1 MALQMSDKQHEQ
13 TLAPGSDA
21 PAGVQQADVSPDALT
36 QPMPVE
42 QTADMPGADTV
53 PADTPVGDIPAADTL
68 SAEAAPEPEPEAVP
82 LQLPGEILS
91 AKRQERRMSIEEV
104 SARIKLAPRQIAALE
119 ANDFAALPGMASTR
133 GFIRSYAR
141 LLDLDPEPML
151 AAIADEPNPAFS
163 PLVIRRPL
171 PSPGFSG
178 RRYAPPTSHRRD
190 ARRLPALAALVLV
203 FVGTLAFVGYR
214 QQWLQLPPIALPFA
228 GDIAALS
235 GRAAVARSVA
245 PVVPVEEPVTAVP
258 ALQPAAAVA
267 AEASVPVTPTSALRL
282 AAREDAWV
290 EVVAIDGERKLVSRL
305 MKAGT
310 TELVEI
316 TEPVILVVGN
326 AAGIDAVL
334 RGQSLNLRA
343 AARDNVAKL
352 SLK

>member
-1 MALQMSDKQHEQ
+1 M
-13 TLAPGSDA
+13 
-21 PAGVQQADVSPDALT
+21 SPDALA
-36 QPMPVE
+36 QPIPVE
-42 QTADMPGADTV
+42 QAADVPGADKPTTDGSV
-53 PADTPVGDIPAADTL
+53 DDIPVADTL
-68 SAEAAPEPEPEAVP
+68 SAEAAPEPEVVP
-82 LQLPGEILS
+82 LPLPGEILL

-141 LLDLDPEPML
+141 LLELDPEPML

-190 ARRLPALAALVLV
+190 ARRLPVFAALVLV

-214 QQWLQLPPIALPFA
+214 QQWLQLPPITLPFA

-235 GRAAVARSVA
+235 GRDAAARSVSPA
-245 PVVPVEEPVTAVP
+245 LPVEEPVTHAVP
-258 ALQPAAAVA
+258 ALQPATAIS
-267 AEASVPVTPTSALRL
+267 AEASVPVAPAGALRL
-282 AAREDAWV
+282 VAREDAWV

-310 TELVEI
+310 TELVEV

>member
-1 MALQMSDKQHEQ
+1 MSDKHHEQ
-13 TLAPGSDA
+13 TEAHGSEA
-21 PAGVQQADVSPDALT
+21 SSGVQQGGAPPDELTQSLPGAQPADVSAADIH
-36 QPMPVE
+36 PV
-42 QTADMPGADTV
+42 
-53 PADTPVGDIPAADTL
+53 DTPAAGVT
-68 SAEAAPEPEPEAVP
+68 PEPEAVP
-82 LQLPGEILS
+82 LQLPGESLG
-91 AKRQERRMSIEEV
+91 AKRQERGMSIEEV
-104 SARIKLAPRQIAALE
+104 SARIKLAPRQITALE

-190 ARRLPALAALVLV
+190 ARRLPVFAALVLV

-228 GDIAALS
+228 GDITALS
-235 GRAAVARSVA
+235 GIDHVVRSA
-245 PVVPVEEPVTAVP
+245 LPVVPAQELVTSVVP
-258 ALQPAAAVA
+258 AVQPAAATA
-267 AEASVPVTPTSALRL
+267 METPVPVPPDSALRL

-326 AAGIDAVL
+326 AAGIDAAL

>member
-1 MALQMSDKQHEQ
+1 MQMSDKQHEQ
-13 TLAPGSDA
+13 SQPNHGEMPDEARQDDA
-21 PAGVQQADVSPDALT
+21 VLDAAPDALT
-36 QPMPVE
+36 PLAEAQVELPPV
-42 QTADMPGADTV
+42 D
-53 PADTPVGDIPAADTL
+53 
-68 SAEAAPEPEPEAVP
+68 EAAPPEAVRLP
-82 LQLPGEILS
+82 LPGEILA
-91 AKRQERRMSIEEV
+91 AKRQERRMSIDEV
-104 SARIKLAPRQIAALE
+104 SARIKLAPRQISALE

-141 LLDLDPEPML
+141 LLELDPEPLL
-151 AAIADEPNPAFS
+151 AALADEPNPAFA

-171 PSPGFSG
+171 PSPEFSG

-190 ARRLPALAALVLV
+190 ARRLPALASVMLV

-214 QQWLQLPPIALPFA
+214 QEWLQLPSIERPFSSDALTPSNNNA
-228 GDIAALS
+228 VPTSTEDP
-235 GRAAVARSVA
+235 AVAVTHSPSDTAASDTPA
-245 PVVPVEEPVTAVP
+245 PAVSP
-258 ALQPAAAVA
+258 ASALQLV
-267 AEASVPVTPTSALRL
+267 
-282 AAREDAWV
+282 AREDAWV
-290 EVVAIDGERKLVSRL
+290 EVIAIDGERKLISKL

-316 TEPVILVVGN
+316 TEPVVLVVGN

>member
-1 MALQMSDKQHEQ
+1 MQMSNKEHEPSPANEDGTPAAPPQ
-13 TLAPGSDA
+13 PDAAPESSAAPGAEA
-21 PAGVQQADVSPDALT
+21 PVN
-36 QPMPVE
+36 
-42 QTADMPGADTV
+42 DMPPKTEEV
-53 PADTPVGDIPAADTL
+53 
-68 SAEAAPEPEPEAVP
+68 AAPEPVRLP
-82 LQLPGEILS
+82 LPGELLA

-119 ANDFAALPGMASTR
+119 ANDFAALPGMATTR

-141 LLDLDPEPML
+141 LLDLDPEPLL
-151 AAIADEPNPAFS
+151 AALSDEPNPAFA

-171 PSPGFSG
+171 PSPEFSG

-190 ARRLPALAALVLV
+190 SRRLPALAAVMLV
-203 FVGTLAFVGYR
+203 FVGTLAFVAYR
-214 QQWLQLPPIALPFA
+214 QGWLELPSIELPSS
-228 GDIAALS
+228 GDTVAPSVEQEAPAAAEAPD
-235 GRAAVARSVA
+235 AAVVA
-245 PVVPVEEPVTAVP
+245 PSADTAAADAAAPAVVPVS
-258 ALQPAAAVA
+258 ALQLV
-267 AEASVPVTPTSALRL
+267 
-282 AAREDAWV
+282 AREDAWV
-290 EVVAIDGERKLVSRL
+290 EVIAIDGERKLISKL

-316 TEPVILVVGN
+316 SEPVVLVVGN

>member
-13 TLAPGSDA
+13 TQVPGSDA
-21 PAGVQQADVSPDALT
+21 PAGVQQADVSPDALP
-36 QPMPVE
+36 QPIPVE
-42 QTADMPGADTV
+42 QTADAGADTL
-53 PADTPVGDIPAADTL
+53 PADKPVADIPAADIV
-68 SAEAAPEPEPEAVP
+68 SAEAAPEPEAVP

-91 AKRQERRMSIEEV
+91 AKRQERGMSIEEV

-190 ARRLPALAALVLV
+190 ARRLPAFAALLLV

-235 GRAAVARSVA
+235 GRDAATRSVST
-245 PVVPVEEPVTAVP
+245 VVPVEEPVTLVVP
-258 ALQPAAAVA
+258 ALQPAAAIA
-267 AEASVPVTPTSALRL
+267 AEAPVPVAPASALRL

-343 AARDNVAKL
+343 ASRDNVAKL